1 MIKEED
7 WKIFRARVPLWQK
20 AYVERIN
27 KEYLQLLNGESDEIE
42 KFWTLEQRISKDKKS
57 SGIFIARMSRNNM
70 QLNLLRLLQEG
81 VIELKDLEGFSIELI
96 ETIKVLL

>member
-42 KFWTLEQRISKDKKS
+42 KFWTLERRIGKDKKS